1 MRLLTLPEV
10 LIIAEAVTG
19 IDAEILVRVSRIELL
34 ESAIAAP
41 QAGFG
46 DYELYPE
53 FVDKAAVLCSRIVGN
68 HALPDGNKRLG
79 WQSLVVFCDING
91 YELMAEPDEAVEFIQ
106 SLAAGIISEPQLA
119 EWIRSHIQ
127 TE

>member
-19 IDAEILVRVSRIELL
+19 IDAEILVKVSRIELL

-46 DYELYPE
+46 NFELYSE
-53 FVDKAAVLCSRIVGN
+53 FVDKAAVLCSRIVRN

-106 SLAAGIISEPQLA
+106 SLAAGIISELQLA
-119 EWIRSHIQ
+119 EWISSHIQ
-127 TE
+127 KE

>member
-19 IDAEILVRVSRIELL
+19 IDAEILVKVSRIELL
-34 ESAIAAP
+34 ESAIAAS

-46 DYELYPE
+46 NFELYPE
-53 FVDKAAVLCSRIVGN
+53 FADKAAVLCSRIVRN

-91 YELMAEPDEAVEFIQ
+91 YELMAEPDEAVEFIE

-119 EWIRSHIQ
+119 EWIRSRIH
-127 TE
+127 

>member
-19 IDAEILVRVSRIELL
+19 IDAEILVKVSRIELL
-34 ESAIAAP
+34 ESAIAAS

-46 DYELYPE
+46 NFELHPE
-53 FVDKAAVLCSRIVGN
+53 FIDKAAVLCSRIVRN

-106 SLAAGIISEPQLA
+106 SLAAGIISELQLA

-127 TE
+127 KE

>member
-19 IDAEILVRVSRIELL
+19 IDAEILVKVSRIELL
-34 ESAIAAP
+34 ESAIAAS

-46 DYELYPE
+46 NFELYPE
-53 FVDKAAVLCSRIVGN
+53 FVDKAAVLCSRIVRN

-91 YELMAEPDEAVEFIQ
+91 YELIAEPDEAVEFIE

-119 EWIRSHIQ
+119 EWIRSRIH
-127 TE
+127 

>member
-41 QAGFG
+41 RAGFS
-46 DYELYPE
+46 DYDLYPE
-53 FVDKAAVLCSRIVGN
+53 FVDKAAVLCSRIVRN

>member
-53 FVDKAAVLCSRIVGN
+53 FVDKAAVLCSRIVRN

-91 YELMAEPDEAVEFIQ
+91 YELKAEPDEVVELIQ
-106 SLAAGIISEPQLA
+106 SLAANKISEPELT

-127 TE
+127 

>member
-19 IDAEILVRVSRIELL
+19 IDAEILVKVSRIELL

-46 DYELYPE
+46 NFELYPE
-53 FVDKAAVLCSRIVGN
+53 FVDKAAVLCSRIVRN

-106 SLAAGIISEPQLA
+106 SLAAGIISELQLA

-127 TE
+127 KE

>member
-19 IDAEILVRVSRIELL
+19 IDAEILVKVSRIELL
-34 ESAIAAP
+34 ESAIAAS
-41 QAGFG
+41 QAGF
-46 DYELYPE
+46 DNFELYPE
-53 FVDKAAVLCSRIVGN
+53 FVDKAAVLCSRIVRN

-91 YELMAEPDEAVEFIQ
+91 YELIAEPDEAVEFIQ

-127 TE
+127 KE

>member
-10 LIIAEAVTG
+10 LISAEAVTG
-19 IDAEILVRVSRIELL
+19 IDAEILVKVSRIEVL

-46 DYELYPE
+46 NFELYPE
-53 FVDKAAVLCSRIVGN
+53 FVDKAAVLCSRIVRN
-68 HALPDGNKRLG
+68 HAFPDDNKRLG

-106 SLAAGIISEPQLA
+106 SLAAGIISELQLA
-119 EWIRSHIQ
+119 EWIRSRIH
-127 TE
+127 